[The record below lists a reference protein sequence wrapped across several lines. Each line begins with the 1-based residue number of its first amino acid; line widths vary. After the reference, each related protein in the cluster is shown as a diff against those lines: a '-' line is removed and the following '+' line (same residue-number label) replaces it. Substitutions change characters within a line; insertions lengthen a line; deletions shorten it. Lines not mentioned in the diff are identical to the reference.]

1 MSKVPKSGLQDKS
14 NFILLIELLIKDK
27 IIIFRIRIVLNLNIV
42 HEFLLHLADIPDGKY
57 FLKLANLIHRM
68 RNQLIN

>member
-42 HEFLLHLADIPDGKY
+42 HEFLIDVTPSRGHSRGKI
-57 FLKLANLIHRM
+57 LS
-68 RNQLIN
+68 

>member
-1 MSKVPKSGLQDKS
+1 MSKVPKSGLQDES

-42 HEFLLHLADIPDGKY
+42 LEFLIDVTPSSGYSRWKILS
-57 FLKLANLIHRM
+57 
-68 RNQLIN
+68 

>member
-1 MSKVPKSGLQDKS
+1 MSKVPESGKQDKS

-42 HEFLLHLADIPDGKY
+42 HEFLIDVTPSRGYSRWKILS
-57 FLKLANLIHRM
+57 
-68 RNQLIN
+68 